1 MLRPSG
7 EASPRL
13 AGWFAL
19 VALLCAFAA
28 SRLQAEPPNPF
39 GGASSGGTTDRKD
52 FEPDDNDVLS
62 DPVDNFGFDP
72 PENLAPP
79 PLPSGGGQVQA
90 QPPAPPPS
98 APPQRINRPNP
109 AARAVPGA
117 RANPPQALGGAPR
130 GGPPNGSAPR
140 SAPTQ
145 AAQAAAAGGMAT
157 GAGKAAPRLEE
168 YLELDSSVKG
178 LQVQNF
184 DLPDK
189 DIKDVVVLISK
200 WTGKNFILDSK
211 VRGKITILG
220 PSQVTLQEA
229 YQAFLSA
236 LEANGLTTVKSGKF
250 IRIIESAEARRAPVE
265 TYTGDY
271 APDTDQF
278 ITRIFQLQYISAD
291 EVQREFRDLV
301 TRQGKL
307 FAYAPT
313 NSIIITDT
321 GSNIRRIEDILRT
334 LDVKGFETSLHV
346 HRIRYSSAKQIA
358 DMLAQIYGEEGGG
371 GAGRPRTT
379 FRRSALE
386 RTRGGGIISKVIPD
400 EQTNSL
406 IVLANSAGF
415 HSLVKLVQKLDVKV
429 TDTGRIHVYY
439 CEYAKAED
447 LASTLAALSGG
458 SGATKSSRSSTRNT
472 KVTTSNPA
480 PGALGGNQSNAG
492 AGNSPV
498 TAELGEGVKV
508 TADPSTNALV
518 ITASST
524 DYQTLKRVIRKLD
537 IPRLQVF
544 VETAILEVTLDNQ
557 KKASANIATA
567 AQGVPFGGGSI
578 SDASQI
584 TSLITGTSVPEGAT
598 IPILAGSR
606 VQATIGG
613 TTVNLRSFMAIINF
627 LTKTSNTSVLSTPQ
641 ILALDNEKSEFKV
654 QDEIPV
660 QTGIPGTSAAGG
672 AASVASIERLKTGIE
687 IKLTPHVNAASR
699 TVRLEIEQ
707 KVDSLAA
714 NSNVPSA
721 LAGIQKAKTTRE
733 TNTNVVVRDGDLIM
747 LGGLMSDRVEES
759 ITKVPLLGDIPI
771 LGWLFK
777 KTDNSITKTNLI
789 ILLQPRIIGTSLNGA
804 EIISEKFRKRK
815 EFLDRNNGGDDE
827 HAEPVKELN
836 RKIESQR
843 RRGNGNAPPAY
854 KNDDDEERPSAY
866 RSNDAGDLNEDYAGP
881 DSEAEKPA
889 KRKSAKRAT
898 GLKSD
903 PRKGEKP
910 KSDANVPL
918 IPEGDENGVP
928 GGHNDALLAPPPD
941 QGDPGG
947 GGGEGF
953 PGGPPPDGGDGL

>member
-1 MLRPSG
+1 M
-7 EASPRL
+7 
-13 AGWFAL
+13 
-19 VALLCAFAA
+19 
-28 SRLQAEPPNPF
+28 PN
-39 GGASSGGTTDRKD
+39 ART
-52 FEPDDNDVLS
+52 
-62 DPVDNFGFDP
+62 
-72 PENLAPP
+72 AP
-79 PLPSGGGQVQA
+79 Q
-90 QPPAPPPS
+90 
-98 APPQRINRPNP
+98 PNP
-109 AARAVPGA
+109 AAPRQVVP
-117 RANPPQALGGAPR
+117 PPTGL
-130 GGPPNGSAPR
+130 
-140 SAPTQ
+140 
-145 AAQAAAAGGMAT
+145 AT
-157 GAGKAAPRLEE
+157 GAGKPAPKLDD
-168 YLELDSSVKG
+168 YLELESSVKG

-189 DIKDVVVLISK
+189 DIKDVVTLISK

-236 LEANGLTTVKSGKF
+236 LEANSLTTVKSGKF

-265 TYTGDY
+265 TYTGEY

-278 ITRIFQLQYISAD
+278 ITRIFQLNYISAD

-415 HSLVKLVQKLDVKV
+415 QSLVKLVQKLDVKV

-447 LASTLAALSGG
+447 LAATLAALSGG
-458 SGATKSSRSSTRNT
+458 SGGGARSSSSSSSRRNT
-472 KVTTSNPA
+472 SPPA
-480 PGALGGNQSNAG
+480 PAGGSQARTGGVGS
-492 AGNSPV
+492 SPI

-544 VETAILEVTLDNQ
+544 VETAILEVTLEN
-557 KKASANIATA
+557 KKNVSVNLATA
-567 AQGVPFGGGSI
+567 AQGVPFGGGTI
-578 SDASQI
+578 TDVSQL
-584 TSLITGTSVPEGAT
+584 TSLLSGGLPGEGAT
-598 IPILAGSR
+598 FPILAGGR
-606 VQATIGG
+606 VTANVGG
-613 TTVNLRSFMAIINF
+613 TTVNLRSFMAIVNF
-627 LTKTSNTSVLSTPQ
+627 LTKTTNSSVLSTPQ

-654 QDEIPV
+654 QEEIPV
-660 QTGIPGTSAAGG
+660 QTGVPGVTAAGG
-672 AASVASIERLKTGIE
+672 ASSVASIERLKTGIE
-687 IKLTPHVNAASR
+687 IKLTPHINAASR

-707 KVDSLAA
+707 KVDSVASNA
-714 NSNVPSA
+714 NVPTQ
-721 LAGIQKAKTTRE
+721 LASIQKAKTTRE
-733 TNTNVVVRDGDLIM
+733 TNTNVVVRDGDLVM
-747 LGGLMSDRVEES
+747 LGGLMSDRVEEVV
-759 ITKVPLLGDIPI
+759 TKVPLLGDIPI

-777 KTDNSITKTNLI
+777 STGNTMVKTNLI
-789 ILLQPRIIGTSLNGA
+789 ILLQPRIIGTTLNGA
-804 EIISEKFRKRK
+804 EIISEKFRKRR
-815 EFLDRNNGGDDE
+815 EFIDKNNGGEDD
-827 HAEPVKELN
+827 HAEGMKELN
-836 RKIESQR
+836 RKVESQR
-843 RRGNGNAPPAY
+843 RRGRGNAPAAY
-854 KNDDDEERPSAY
+854 KNDKDEDEEPAQNAQDNESG
-866 RSNDAGDLNEDYAGP
+866 NLNEDYADP
-881 DSEAEKPA
+881 DTEKPKKGNA
-889 KRKSAKRAT
+889 RTKQAPL
-898 GLKSD
+898 LKSD

-910 KSDANVPL
+910 KAPSSVPL
-918 IPEGDENGVP
+918 SPEDNF
-928 GGHNDALLAPPPD
+928 GGPPNDALLPPPESPYPGGGDNFPGAPPP
-941 QGDPGG
+941 P
-947 GGGEGF
+947 E
-953 PGGPPPDGGDGL
+953 GGDGF

>member
-1 MLRPSG
+1 MSGQSFPFEKRKSFDAALRP
-7 EASPRL
+7 L
-13 AGWFAL
+13 LAL
-19 VALLCAFAA
+19 VLIAALSFASSA
-28 SRLQAEPPNPF
+28 YAEPPNPF
-39 GGASSGGTTDRKD
+39 GGNQGTTDRKD
-52 FEPDDNDVLS
+52 FEEENDVLS
-62 DPVDNFGFDP
+62 DPVENFGFDP

-79 PLPSGGGQVQA
+79 PLPEGGGFGQA
-90 QPPAPPPS
+90 SPPPPS
-98 APPQRINRPNP
+98 APPP
-109 AARAVPGA
+109 AATPEPRRAGRTSP
-117 RANPPQALGGAPR
+117 RANPPARTAPPSALGGA
-130 GGPPNGSAPR
+130 
-140 SAPTQ
+140 
-145 AAQAAAAGGMAT
+145 AAKAAAG
-157 GAGKAAPRLEE
+157 AAPPAATTGLPTGGGKPAPKLDE
-168 YLELDSSVKG
+168 YLELESSVKG

-189 DIKDVVVLISK
+189 DIKDVVTLISK

-265 TYTGDY
+265 TFTGDV

-346 HRIRYSSAKQIA
+346 LRIRYSSAKQIA
-358 DMLAQIYGEEGGG
+358 DMLDQIYGEERSGTG
-371 GAGRPRTT
+371 GRPRTS

-415 HSLVKLVQKLDVKV
+415 RSLVRLVQKLDVRV

-447 LASTLAALSGG
+447 LASTLASLSGSG
-458 SGATKSSRSSTRNT
+458 SGSSRSSSSSRRNT
-472 KVTTSNPA
+472 RVTTPSGAPATSLSGNA
-480 PGALGGNQSNAG
+480 PGGNAPSG
-492 AGNSPV
+492 PV

-508 TADPSTNALV
+508 TADPATNALV

-524 DYQTLKRVIRKLD
+524 DYQTLKRVIKKLD

-544 VETAILEVTLDNQ
+544 VETAILEVTLEN
-557 KKASANIATA
+557 KKNISVNLATA

-578 SDASQI
+578 SDVSQ
-584 TSLITGTSVPEGAT
+584 LQGLVTGTQLPEGAT

-606 VQATIGG
+606 VQANIGG
-613 TTVNLRSFMAIINF
+613 QTVNLRSFMAIINF
-627 LTKTSNTSVLSTPQ
+627 LTKTTNTSVLSTPQ

-660 QTGIPGTSAAGG
+660 QTGIPGTSAAGA
-672 AASVASIERLKTGIE
+672 AASVASIDRLKTGIE

-721 LAGIQKAKTTRE
+721 LAQIQKAKTTRE

-747 LGGLMSDRVEES
+747 MGGLMSDRVEEAV
-759 ITKVPLLGDIPI
+759 TKVPLLGDIPI

-777 KTDNSITKTNLI
+777 RTDNTIVKTNLI
-789 ILLQPRIIGTSLNGA
+789 ILLQPRIIGTSLDGA
-804 EIISEKFRKRK
+804 ELISEKFRKRR
-815 EFLDRNNGGDDE
+815 EFLDRNNGGEDE
-827 HAEPVKELN
+827 HGEAFKELN
-836 RKIESQR
+836 RKVESQR
-843 RRGNGNAPPAY
+843 RRGRGGSAPAYRNDEEEEAPPA
-854 KNDDDEERPSAY
+854 KS
-866 RSNDAGDLNEDYAGP
+866 NEDESGDVKEDFADP
-881 DSEAEKPA
+881 DQEPKKTS
-889 KRKSAKRAT
+889 SAPKKE
-898 GLKSD
+898 GIKSD
-903 PRKGEKP
+903 PKKGQP
-910 KSDANVPL
+910 VTPDPNVDL
-918 IPEGDENGVP
+918 IPEEGSSPAE
-928 GGHNDALLAPPPD
+928 DAMLVPPD
-941 QGDPGG
+941 ADLGGG

-953 PGGPPPDGGDGL
+953 SPPPAPDGGDGL